1 MGKNWLFATFACAHL
16 AQEEPKETA
25 AVAERPQESA
35 KAVPRGRTGR
45 SCRQNGQARHTP
57 E

>member
-45 SCRQNGQARHTP
+45 SCGQNGQARHTP